1 MVELM
6 CAVVILNLLVAGLV
20 TLFRGQNQMVNSLE
34 EWCEG
39 DPVLY
44 IEQDRDPLARSLGI
58 PASFNEQRTQPVP
71 LPRGRVARGSG
82 PFEVSV
88 LEVKRRFGKSEASA
102 VFLQV
107 EAGEDDE

>member
-6 CAVVILNLLVAGLV
+6 CAVVVLNLLVAGMV
-20 TLFRGQNQMVNSLE
+20 TLLRGQNQMVNSLE

-44 IEQDRDPLARSLGI
+44 IEQDRDPMARSLGI
-58 PASFNEQRTQPVP
+58 PASFSEERIQPLP
-71 LPRGRVARGSG
+71 LPRGRTALGSD

-88 LEVKRRFGKSEASA
+88 LEVKRQFGKSEASA
-102 VFLQV
+102 VFLQA
-107 EAGEDDE
+107 EAGEDEE